1 MNPGYRRPG
10 RSVTGLLGA
19 VLVGI
24 DLVFSAVLWL
34 MIVTLLPTPGEWVA
48 LAVFAAISCAVLAWP
63 GQSAPRRDRLLAFW
77 YLPIGLLR
85 VLATRFRGWVAR
97 YPLLDLLWRG
107 RFVIAIAAI
116 VQNAQA
122 GSWPLGL
129 IPAGIIAA
137 SYLLPWLRRLHARRA
152 RSASH
157 APVRRVRARKSLGT
171 FPVRI
176 GEARPLDGV
185 LR

>member
-10 RSVTGLLGA
+10 RILTGVLGA

-24 DLVFSAVLWL
+24 DLVFSALLWL

-48 LAVFAAISCAVLAWP
+48 LPVFAAISCAVLAWP
-63 GQSAPRRDRLLAFW
+63 DQSAPRRDRLLAFW
-77 YLPIGLLR
+77 YLPVSLLR
-85 VLATRFRGWVAR
+85 VLAIRFRGWVAR
-97 YPLLDLLWRG
+97 YPVLDLLWRG
-107 RFVIAIAAI
+107 RFVVGIAAI

-122 GSWPLGL
+122 GSWLLGL

-137 SYLLPWLRRLHARRA
+137 SYLLPWLRRVHARRA
-152 RSASH
+152 RAAAH
-157 APVRRVRARKSLGT
+157 APVRRVRVRKALGT
-171 FPVRI
+171 SPVRS
-176 GEARPLDGV
+176 GEVRPLDGA

>member
-10 RSVTGLLGA
+10 RIVTGVLGA

-24 DLVFSAVLWL
+24 DLVFSAVLWV

-63 GQSAPRRDRLLAFW
+63 GRSAPRRDRLLAFW
-77 YLPIGLLR
+77 CLPVSLLR
-85 VLATRFRGWVAR
+85 VLAIRFRGWVAR
-97 YPLLDLLWRG
+97 YPMLDLLWRG
-107 RFVIAIAAI
+107 RFVVGIAAI

-122 GSWPLGL
+122 GFWLLGL

-137 SYLLPWLRRLHARRA
+137 SYLLPWLRRVHVRRA
-152 RSASH
+152 RAAGR
-157 APVRRVRARKSLGT
+157 APVRRLRARRASGEI
-171 FPVRI
+171 PVPS
-176 GEARPLDGV
+176 GEARPLDGA